1 LKQFKIY
8 KSSAGS
14 GKTFTLVKEYLKLA
28 LSSSGEFH
36 FKRILAITFT
46 NKAANEMKSRVV
58 EALSALSSDEP
69 LTGSIVFLQQD
80 LIKEL
85 GLDAAQLKE
94 KAGKVLRI
102 ILHNY
107 ADFAIGTIDK
117 FTHRIV
123 RTFARDL
130 KLPTN
135 FEVELESDPLLNK
148 AIDLLIAKVGVDP
161 LLTELLVEFTKS
173 NIQEEKKWQLEGDI
187 LTIAKQLLQEEGEQ
201 YLDNL
206 KRFQF
211 NDFQRKIEF
220 YKSENQKFRKE
231 IEAIGQQGLE
241 LIKVNGINN
250 ESFARGNSGVPKYF
264 EYLASFESEKLQP
277 NSYHKASFEEDK
289 WLSAKAAK
297 DQGQKAAIEGISGQL
312 LDLHLKAQQ
321 LVDTYYATF
330 IVRDIALKNLY
341 AVSLIN
347 ELDKIIGEIRKTENR
362 VHISEFNKRISKV
375 ISSEPAPFIYER
387 IGEKYKHYLI
397 DEFQDTSVMQFH
409 NLIPLFT
416 NALGEGFFNML
427 VGDAKQSIYRFRG
440 GEVEQFT
447 ALPKIY
453 KSEENPSVA
462 SSQGLFD
469 DQIDES
475 FLKKNFRSKVEV
487 VLFNNELFDYCKVV
501 APEIA
506 SLYEGQA
513 QEPNP
518 NHTGGLVQLHFCEK
532 AARSSNTD
540 DEEEDDSEKESEHFT
555 KTLSTIENCLSDGY
569 QYKDIALLFRN
580 NRIANTVAK
589 QLLELDY
596 PISSAESVLISNSAA
611 VSLAVNVL
619 YHIAYPQEL
628 MYQKEI
634 LDALYFNDYFG
645 DQSLHE
651 VYKTFLIQ
659 EKSHS
664 FWVELNLSGSKTTID
679 QFRQRPLYEIVEGV
693 FRMVGLFET
702 ADPYIQFF
710 LDEVFQYA
718 QTNNNDIQGFLDWW
732 ETNKSKKAIVIP
744 DGLNAINILTV
755 HKSKGLEF
763 PVVIMPYSNERV
775 KIDGGKWVENT
786 SAEEPIYKTDYL
798 TLNTSLE
805 QTEYAFV
812 YEEEKRKSMIDFF
825 NTFYVAVTRP
835 KDRLYIFT
843 DKPPKTPNNN
853 SVSTILSGFLSE
865 KGMWSLNESTYEFGE
880 AVSTISESLKVN
892 AIEMNTFISTD
903 WKDKLQL
910 SLQAPDYWDI
920 NMGETA
926 RQYGSTIHLI
936 LAMIKSANEVNKVLD
951 RMQNQGSISAI
962 QRMDYQM
969 DVERILSDQKI
980 SRYFAPNNKVK
991 IECDILTSD
1000 GTTFRPDRVVYFDD
1014 HVRVIDFK
1022 TGQTSEKHEIQLKNY
1037 MNLIQ
1042 SVENRPVK
1050 GSLIYIKDA
1059 HEVEVL

>member
-1 LKQFKIY
+1 
-8 KSSAGS
+8 
-14 GKTFTLVKEYLKLA
+14 
-28 LSSSGEFH
+28 
-36 FKRILAITFT
+36 LAITFT
-46 NKAANEMKSRVV
+46 NKAANEMKTRVV
-58 EALSALSSDEP
+58 DALAELSSDEK
-69 LTGSIVFLQQD
+69 LTGSIVFLQKA
-80 LIKEL
+80 LMEEL
-85 GLDAAQLKE
+85 GLSADQLKE

-148 AIDLLIAKVGVDP
+148 AIDLLIAKVGVEP
-161 LLTELLVEFTKS
+161 LLTELLIEFTKS

-187 LTIAKQLLQEEGEQ
+187 LTIAKQLLQEEGEH
-201 YLDNL
+201 YLNNL

-211 NDFQRKIEF
+211 DDFQRKIVY
-220 YKSENQKFRKE
+220 YKSENQKFKKE
-231 IEAIGQQGLE
+231 IETIGEQGLQ
-241 LIKVNGINN
+241 LIKANGINT

-264 EYLASFESEKLQP
+264 EYLSQFISDKLQP
-277 NSYHKASFEEDK
+277 NSYHRASFEEDK

-297 DQGQKAAIEGISGQL
+297 DQGQKSAIEGISGQL
-312 LDLHLKAQQ
+312 KELHIKAQQ
-321 LVDTYYATF
+321 LVDAYYAAF

-341 AVSLIN
+341 AVALIN
-347 ELDKIIGEIRKTENR
+347 ELDKIIGEIRQTENR

-375 ISSEPAPFIYER
+375 IATEPAPFIYER

-416 NALGEGFFNML
+416 NALGEGYFNML

-469 DQIDES
+469 DQIEQS
-475 FLKKNFRSKVEV
+475 FLENNFRSKVEV
-487 VLFNNELFDYCKVV
+487 VEFNNELFDYCKVV
-501 APEIA
+501 APEIQ
-506 SLYEGQA
+506 SLYEGQR
-513 QEPNP
+513 QVPNAS
-518 NHTGGLVQLHFCEK
+518 NTGGLVQIHFCEK
-532 AARSSNTD
+532 ATRFSNSD
-540 DEEEDDSEKESEHFT
+540 EEEEDDSEKESEHFT
-555 KTLSTIENCLSDGY
+555 KTITTIEDCLSDGY

-580 NRIANTVAK
+580 NKIANAVAK
-589 QLLELDY
+589 QLIELNY
-596 PISSAESVLISNSAA
+596 PISSAESVLISNSAS

-619 YHIAYPQEL
+619 YHIAYPQEV

-634 LDALYFNDYFG
+634 IDALYFNHYFEEE
-645 DQSLHE
+645 SLHE
-651 VYKTFLIQ
+651 LYKKFLIQ
-659 EKSHS
+659 DKPHS
-664 FWVELNLSGSKTTID
+664 FWVELNLSGFKTTID

-702 ADPYIQFF
+702 ADPYVQFF

-718 QTNNNDIQGFLDWW
+718 QINNNDIQGFLDWW

-744 DGLNAINILTV
+744 EGLNAINILTV

-763 PVVIMPYSNERV
+763 PVVIMPFANERV
-775 KIDGGKWVENT
+775 RIDGGKWVTNE

-798 TLNTSLE
+798 ALNKSLE
-805 QTEYAFV
+805 ETTYASV
-812 YEEEKRKSMIDFF
+812 YEEENRKSMIDFF

-843 DKPPKTPNNN
+843 DKPPKAPNNN
-853 SVSTILSGFLSE
+853 SVNTILSGFLSQN
-865 KGMWSLNESTYEFGE
+865 GMWDLNESTYEFGE
-880 AVSTISESLKVN
+880 ASPIISEMLEVN
-892 AIEMNTFISTD
+892 SIKMESFISTD

-910 SLQAPDYWDI
+910 SLQASDYWDI
-920 NMGETA
+920 NMGESA
-926 RQYGSTIHLI
+926 RQYGNTIHLI
-936 LAMIKSANEVNKVLD
+936 LAMVKSAKDVDRVLD
-951 RMQNQGSISAI
+951 RMQNQGSISSV
-962 QRMDYQM
+962 QRQDYQM
-969 DVERILSDQKI
+969 DINRILGDDKI
-980 SRYFAPNNKVK
+980 SRYFDPANKVK
-991 IECDILTSD
+991 VECDILTSD
-1000 GTTFRPDRVVYFDD
+1000 GTTFRPDRVVYFKD

-1022 TGQTSEKHEIQLKNY
+1022 TGQTSDQHPIQLKNY

-1042 SVENRPVK
+1042 SVEKQPVK

-1059 HEVEVL
+1059 LEVEVD